1 MKKFVFALLS
11 VAFAVS
17 AFTGCRANVPQD
29 TNGDIVPTTTTQPVQ
44 TTPTQTTAGNETK
57 NQSVEILQ
65 SIWNQYAEEER
76 FASYGGDIENSIA
89 DAPGS
94 LDVKNAEEMVNRY
107 LLPEDHLA
115 SVDEGASLVHMMNS
129 NIFTGV
135 AVKMATSADMTGL
148 YEAWRDAIQKNR
160 WICGQPD
167 RLLMADVGGTHLLMV
182 FGSTEAVQTFSD
194 KLSAAYPQARVL
206 YVEAIVS

>member
-1 MKKFVFALLS
+1 MKKFVFVLLS
-11 VAFAVS
+11 VAVAVS
-17 AFTGCRANVPQD
+17 ALTGCRANVPQD
-29 TNGDIVPTTTTQPVQ
+29 TSGNIVPTTTTQPVQ
-44 TTPTQTTAGNETK
+44 TTPTTTTAGNETQ

-65 SIWNQYAEEER
+65 NIWNQYADEER
-76 FASYGGDIENSIA
+76 FACYGGEIENSTS

-94 LDVKNAEEMVNRY
+94 LDVKNAEEMINRY
-107 LLPEDHLA
+107 LLPEQQLA
-115 SVDEGASLVHMMNS
+115 SVEEGASLVHMMNS

-135 AVKMATSADMTGL
+135 AVKLAPSTNMTGL
-148 YEAWRDAIQKNR
+148 YEAWRDTIQKNR

-167 RLLMADVGGTHLLMV
+167 RLLMADVGGSHLLMV

-194 KLSAAYPQARVL
+194 KLGMAYPQARVL

>member
-1 MKKFVFALLS
+1 MKKFLS
-11 VAFAVS
+11 LFLFVAFSVS
-17 AFTGCRANVPQD
+17 VLAGCRGNVPQE
-29 TNGDIVPTTTTQPVQ
+29 TSGNIVPSSTTGSQQ
-44 TTPTQTTAGNETK
+44 TPPTSSSTGNET
-57 NQSVEILQ
+57 QSVKILEM
-65 SIWNQYAEEER
+65 IWNQYGEEER
-76 FASYGGDIENSIA
+76 FSSYGGEIEQAIN

-94 LDVKNAEEMVNRY
+94 LDVTNVEEMTTRY
-107 LLPEDHLA
+107 LLPKEQLA
-115 SVDEGASLVHMMNS
+115 MVEEGASLVHMMNS

-135 AVKMATSADMTGL
+135 AVKLAPSADMKTL

-167 RLLMADVGGTHLLMV
+167 RLLMAEVDGTHLLMV

-194 KLSAAYPQARVL
+194 KLGVAYPQARVL

>member
-1 MKKFVFALLS
+1 MKKFVFTLLS
-11 VAFAVS
+11 VVLTVLMCS
-17 AFTGCRANVPQD
+17 GCRANVPQD
-29 TNGDIVPTTTTQPVQ
+29 TSGNIVPTTTTLPQQ
-44 TTPTQTTAGNETK
+44 TTPTMTTAGNETR

-65 SIWNQYAEEER
+65 NIWNQYGEEDR
-76 FASYGGDIENSIA
+76 FSCYGGEIEQSVS

-94 LDVKNAEEMVNRY
+94 LDVKNTEEMVNRY
-107 LLPEDHLA
+107 LLPEGQLA
-115 SVDEGASLVHMMNS
+115 SVEEGASLVHMMNS

-135 AVKMATSADMTGL
+135 AVKLAPSADMTGL

-194 KLSAAYPQARVL
+194 KLGIAYPQARVL